1 MRKPILESADVLDYV
16 HMSESHRGMVGTG
29 TVNWDEVFMALRD
42 AKFDGYLALE
52 SFAAVNPTIAA
63 ATCLWR
69 SPKHSGAEL
78 AAGGLEYL
86 RGMALRYGLD

>member
-29 TVNWDEVFMALRD
+29 TVDWDEVFMALRD

-69 SPKHSGAEL
+69 SPKYSGAEL
-78 AAGGLEYL
+78 AAGGLEFL
-86 RGMALRYGLD
+86 RGMATKYGLD